1 MRNMYALKYKSM
13 KSIYKDTIALCLKNA
28 NELVSVKNL
37 SPDEIISKFIDSN
50 YDIKMNNRGYVS
62 KDKDFVMF
70 YLINPSYK
78 SLICRIGRDG
88 VAEYTEIGKNQFT
101 DTDTQEVI
109 KMEVMYAIR
118 VTVILDTLYGLNK
131 LKEIKGKYKNK
142 LKLKGIDLECS
153 LYPENEQDYLIEKSV
168 GKVSVL
174 VNNFS
179 KVLKTIPS
187 KEYPLPNNNEISIF
201 MSSNTEDIK
210 SDKIS
215 DCLSKYEFEPGRC
228 YSNSEKIMKILKDNN
243 VENKIEFYGGWLLT
257 LGQMIHHGWIVV
269 DDNHVIDVG
278 LFRDGD
284 DTTDLIK
291 DEEIGIP
298 HPIDKKRNAEIIVR
312 NIKSKKPF
320 KEKYQYGKV
329 LKEAVYI
336 GVKSN
341 REESLNSYR
350 ELMDKIPNHP
360 DYVNL
365 KPDGSNETLD
375 MIMKMMH
382 K

>member
-1 MRNMYALKYKSM
+1 MRKMYDLKYKSM
-13 KSIYKDTIALCLKNA
+13 KSIYENTIILCLKNRS
-28 NELVSVKNL
+28 ELEKATEL
-37 SPDEIISKFIDSN
+37 TPDEIISKFIDSD
-50 YDIKMNNRGYVS
+50 YDIKVNKRGYIS
-62 KDKDFVMF
+62 KDKDFVIF
-70 YLINPSYK
+70 YLINPACK
-78 SLICRIGRDG
+78 SLICKIGRDG
-88 VAEYTEIGKNQFT
+88 TTEYTEIGKNQFSNT
-101 DTDTQEVI
+101 YTQEI
-109 KMEVMYAIR
+109 LKTEIMYAIR
-118 VTVILDTLYGLNK
+118 ATVMIDTLYGLNK
-131 LKEIKGKYKNK
+131 LKEIRGKFKNK
-142 LKLKGIDLECS
+142 LKLKGVDIECS

-168 GKVSVL
+168 SKVSIM

-187 KEYPLPNNNEISIF
+187 KEYPLPNNNEIRVF

-210 SDKIS
+210 DSAIS
-215 DCLSKYEFEPGRC
+215 DCLGKYEFEPGRC

-243 VENKIEFYGGWLLT
+243 IENKIEFYGGWLLT

-291 DEEIGIP
+291 DEEMGIP
-298 HPIDKKRNAEIIVR
+298 HPINKKRNAELAVR
-312 NIKSKKPF
+312 NVKSKKPF

-329 LKEAVYI
+329 FKDAVYI

-360 DYVNL
+360 DYANL
-365 KPDGSNETLD
+365 KQDGSNETLD